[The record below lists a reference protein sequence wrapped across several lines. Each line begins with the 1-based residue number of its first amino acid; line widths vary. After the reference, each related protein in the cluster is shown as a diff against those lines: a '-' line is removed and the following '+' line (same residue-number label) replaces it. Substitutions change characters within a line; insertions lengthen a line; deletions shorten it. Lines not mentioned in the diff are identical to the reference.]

1 MVDLFNVVKD
11 SKKRWLAVICVLR
24 KKYMNDAGISEVKRM
39 HGEETSQYFATFVE
53 NQKTERM
60 KNTFFVALAISGLT
74 LFSCK
79 DDKAKDMP
87 EAEVAKT
94 EITSEDNFNYVVEQF
109 ADLKILRY
117 QIPGFE
123 ELSLKEQKLVYY
135 LTQAGLEGRDIMWA
149 QNYRHNLAI
158 RAALENIYANYNGD
172 KTSEDWKNFEIYLK
186 RVWFS
191 NGIHHHYSNAKIKP
205 AFNKAYL
212 EMLMK
217 ETNSSLAGEALEVI
231 FNDKDAKKVNLSKDS
246 DIVLESAIN
255 FYGPDVTTA
264 DVEKFYG
271 GIKVDAA
278 EPIEVGLNTRLVKEN
293 GKLVE
298 QVYKSG
304 GLYGEAIDKII
315 FWLEKAKGVA
325 ESDAQAKAL
334 GLLIEYYQTG
344 SLDTWD
350 DYAVA
355 WVESTEG
362 NIDWINGFIEV
373 YNDPKGY
380 KGSYETIVQIKDFD
394 MSKKMA
400 VLSKEAQW
408 FEDNS
413 PLMPEHKKKEVKG
426 VSYKTV
432 IVAGEAGDASPSTP
446 IGVNLPNNNWI
457 RQAHGSKSVSLGNI
471 INAYSNAGG
480 SGRLQEFAN
489 DEQEVALE
497 KEYGALGDKLHTAL
511 HEVVGHA
518 SGQINKGVGTPK
530 ETLKRYKSTI
540 EEGRADLFGLYYLMD
555 PKLQELGLV
564 TDWEKTGIAA
574 YDGYIRN
581 GLIGQLVRL
590 ELGDD
595 VEEAHMVNRQWVSAW
610 AYERG
615 QAENVIEKITRDGKT
630 YYNINDYG
638 KLRTIFGELLRETQR
653 ITSEGDYEAA
663 KNLVENYGVK
673 VDQKLHAEV
682 LERNSKFK
690 SAPYSGFVNPMIVPT
705 MEGEEITGFNV
716 MQPDSFEGQMLDYA
730 KKYGNLSKK

>member
-1 MVDLFNVVKD
+1 MKPSFLLTLTLSALF
-11 SKKRWLAVICVLR
+11 
-24 KKYMNDAGISEVKRM
+24 
-39 HGEETSQYFATFVE
+39 
-53 NQKTERM
+53 
-60 KNTFFVALAISGLT
+60 
-74 LFSCK
+74 LFSCNENTK
-79 DDKAKDMP
+79 T
-87 EAEVAKT
+87 EEVAAVKT
-94 EITSEDNFNYVVEQF
+94 ETTAFDYNVDQFEDI
-109 ADLKILRY
+109 KILRY

-123 ELSLKEQKLVYY
+123 NLTLKEQKLVYY

-158 RAALENIYANYNGD
+158 RDAFETIYTKYEGD
-172 KTSEDWKNFEIYLK
+172 KTTANWNAFVTYLK
-186 RVWFS
+186 RVWFA
-191 NGIHHHYSNAKIKP
+191 NGIHHHYSNDKMKP
-205 AFNKAYL
+205 GFDAAYL
-212 EMLMK
+212 K
-217 ETNSSLAGEALEVI
+217 ELLQATGAKLEGEAFDVL
-231 FNDKDAKKVNLSKDS
+231 FNNQDSKKVNLSKDA

-264 DVEKFYG
+264 DVERFYNA
-271 GIKVDAA
+271 IEVDKK
-278 EPIEVGLNTRLVKEN
+278 EPIEVGLNTKLIKQN
-293 GKLVE
+293 GQLVE

-325 ESDAQAKAL
+325 ESENQEKAL
-334 GLLIEYYQTG
+334 GLLIDYYKTG
-344 SLDTWD
+344 DLNTWD

-355 WVESTEG
+355 WVNSTEG

-380 KGSYETIVQIKDFD
+380 KGSYENIVQIKDFD

-413 PLMPEHKKKEVKG
+413 PLMAEHKKKEVKG

-471 INAYSNAGG
+471 INAYNNAGG
-480 SGRLQEFAN
+480 SGRLQEFAH
-489 DEQEVALE
+489 DAEEIELE
-497 KEYGALGDKLHTAL
+497 ETYGKLADKLHTAL

-518 SGQINKGVGTPK
+518 SGQINEGVGTPK
-530 ETLKRYKSTI
+530 ETLKSYKSTI

-564 TDWEKTGIAA
+564 TDWEKTGKAA

-581 GLIGQLVRL
+581 GLVGQLVRL
-590 ELGDD
+590 ELGAD
-595 VEEAHMVNRQWVSAW
+595 VEEAHMRNRQWVSAW

-615 QAENVIEKITRDGKT
+615 MKDGVIEKVTREGKT
-630 YYNINDYG
+630 YYDIKDYN
-638 KLRTIFGELLRETQR
+638 KLRDIFGELLKETQR
-653 ITSEGDYEAA
+653 ITSEGDYGAA
-663 KNLVENYGVK
+663 KNLVEDYGVK
-673 VDQKLHAEV
+673 VDQILHAEV
-682 LERNSKFK
+682 LERNKKFT
-690 SAPYSGFVNPMIVPT
+690 APPYSGFVNPIIVPT
-705 MEGEEITGFNV
+705 LNDAGEINGFEIK
-716 MQPDSFEGQMLDYA
+716 QPSSFEEQMIKYA
-730 KKYGNLSKK
+730 TDYGNL

>member
-1 MVDLFNVVKD
+1 MKYNFFAAVVLTGFLFTSCNEDVK
-11 SKKRWLAVICVLR
+11 
-24 KKYMNDAGISEVKRM
+24 
-39 HGEETSQYFATFVE
+39 
-53 NQKTERM
+53 
-60 KNTFFVALAISGLT
+60 
-74 LFSCK
+74 K
-79 DDKAKDMP
+79 DEAKDAPIAM
-87 EAEVAKT
+87 T
-94 EITSEDNFNYVVEQF
+94 ENDFDFQVTEF
-109 ADLKILRY
+109 ADIKVLRY
-117 QIPGFE
+117 QISGFDD
-123 ELSLKEQKLVYY
+123 LTLKEQKLVYY

-149 QNYRHNLAI
+149 QNYRHNLDV
-158 RAALENIYANYNGD
+158 RHALENVYTTYKGD
-172 KTSEDWKNFEIYLK
+172 KNGEDWANFETYLK
-186 RVWFS
+186 RVWFA
-191 NGIHHHYSNAKIKP
+191 NGIHHHYSNAKMKP
-205 AFNKAYL
+205 AFSKDYFNTL
-212 EMLMK
+212 LK
-217 ETNSSLAGEALEVI
+217 ETNTTLDAAVVDVL
-231 FNDKDAKKVNLSKDS
+231 FNDADSKKVNLSKDA
-246 DIVLESAIN
+246 DIVKESAIN

-271 GIKVDAA
+271 AMKVDPK
-278 EPIEVGLNTRLVKEN
+278 EPIELGLNTRLVKKD

-298 QVYKSG
+298 EVYKSG
-304 GLYGEAIDKII
+304 GLYGAAIDKII
-315 FWLEKAKGVA
+315 GWLEKAQGVA
-325 ESDAQAKAL
+325 ENEKQAEAL
-334 GLLIEYYQTG
+334 GLLIEYYRTG

-350 DYAVA
+350 DYCIA
-355 WVESTEG
+355 WATSTEG

-380 KGSYETIVQIKDFD
+380 KGSYETVVQIKDFD

-471 INAYSNAGG
+471 INAYANAGG
-480 SGRLQEFAN
+480 SGRLAEFAH
-489 DEQEVALE
+489 DAEEIALE
-497 KEYGALGDKLHTAL
+497 EEYGQLADKLHTAL

-518 SGQINKGVGTPK
+518 SGQINEGVGTPK

-564 TDWEKTGIAA
+564 EDWEKTGKAA

-581 GLIGQLVRL
+581 GLISQLVRL

-610 AYERG
+610 SYERG
-615 QAENVIEKITRDGKT
+615 LKDGVIEKVTRDGKT
-630 YYNINDYG
+630 YYDIKDYQ

-653 ITSEGDYEAA
+653 ITSEGDYEAGMS
-663 KNLVENYGVK
+663 LVENYGVK
-673 VDQKLHAEV
+673 VDQNLHKEV
-682 LERNSKFK
+682 LDRNSKFK
-690 SAPYSGFVNPMIVPT
+690 SPPYSGFVNPVIVPKT
-705 MEGEEITGFNV
+705 DNDGNITEFTIE
-716 MQPDSFEGQMLDYA
+716 QPKSFEGQMLEYA
-730 KKYGNLSKK
+730 KTYGNLK